1 MNQEATVTAGDIAR
15 LVDVGRAAVSN
26 WRRRYDD
33 FPRPVG
39 GTASSPLFSL
49 AEVEDWL
56 RRNGKRFEV
65 SRAERVWQRLRAA
78 ADDLGLGELVAD
90 TGAALENGAFHAD
103 EQLDGAVAELGAR
116 EVFEFLYERYQEVH
130 VRRLPVTPGPIAE
143 LMARLAGRVDTVFDP
158 ACGTGALLLAAT
170 ASHAFGQDLD
180 ETAAAMAG
188 TRLRLA
194 GIDARVSAGDSL
206 RQDAFAGELADAV
219 LCDPPL
225 NERAWGHEEL
235 AGDGRWEFG
244 VPPRGEPEL
253 AWVQHCLSHA
263 RPGGTVAIL
272 LPPAVAGRRSGRRIR
287 GNLLRAGA
295 LRAVVT
301 MPDGTRDL
309 WLLRR
314 PEPGTGGDRV
324 LLLESTEDFAAV
336 EKAWAAPE
344 SWPTKVIDLI
354 DDDVDLSP
362 ARHRGSEGGESFV
375 AALAGFRARALVP
388 PDLEVLDHDR
398 SWPLTTIGELIKAG
412 LVRKSGEGVPVK
424 SPAGTEYRVDPER
437 IDPDFLAGL
446 LRSAMHRMTSN
457 STRLDLRRV
466 RVPRL
471 PLAEQRAY
479 GRAFRRLAEFEAELA
494 EAAALGERLVRL
506 GFDGLADGHLQP
518 GH

>member
-1 MNQEATVTAGDIAR
+1 MNEATVTAGDIAR

-39 GTASSPLFSL
+39 GTASSPVFSL

-65 SRAERVWQRLRAA
+65 SLAERVWQRLRAA
-78 ADDLGLGELVAD
+78 ADDLALGELVAE
-90 TGAALENGAFHAD
+90 TGIALEDGGFRAD
-103 EQLDGAVAELGAR
+103 ELLSGAVGELGRRA
-116 EVFEFLYERYQEVH
+116 VFEFLYERYQEVH

-143 LMARLAGRVDTVFDP
+143 LMARLAGRVDSVFDP
-158 ACGTGALLLAAT
+158 ACGTGALLLAAAAPR
-170 ASHAFGQDLD
+170 ASGQDLD
-180 ETAAAMAG
+180 ETSAAMTG

-194 GIDARVSAGDSL
+194 GIDARVVAGDSL
-206 RQDAFAGELADAV
+206 RRDAFGTEVADAV

-235 AGDGRWEFG
+235 AGDARWVYG

-253 AWVQHCLSHA
+253 AWVQHCLAHV

-301 MPDGTRDL
+301 LPDGTRDL

-324 LLLESTEDFAAV
+324 LLMESTEDLSMV
-336 EKAWAAPE
+336 EKAWAEPD
-344 SWPTKVIDLI
+344 SWTTRVIDLL

-362 ARHRGSEGGESFV
+362 ARHRGADGGESFL
-375 AALAGFRARALVP
+375 AALEGFRARALDAP
-388 PDLEVLDHDR
+388 ELAVLTQDR

-479 GRAFRRLAEFEAELA
+479 GRAFRRLGEFEAQLA
-494 EAAALGERLVRL
+494 EAAEYGERLVRL

-518 GH
+518 ED